1 MFVAPPLQMEN
12 LINGISVLDVLMNR
26 HFPQLDKYAGSC
38 IFQQDGASVY
48 FHGRV
53 FCHLCASA
61 TPQD

>member
-1 MFVAPPLQMEN
+1 MEN